1 MITTSKWLG
10 LLAIAFVS
18 GSFLASPE
26 LRAFAANTVFSTD
39 IVDGE
44 VKAPDIATNAVTAA
58 EIKDNEVKAAE
69 IAADAVGAS
78 ELAGVTK
85 LLFGQCL
92 PTASQQTTS
101 RAPATS
107 FSVSCNI
114 TGVDSDDSA
123 SATLNKSQGCFKVS
137 STFPSTDQV
146 SVWIRNDCT
155 VSAAL
160 GSTSSIAV
168 IVYDK

>member
-1 MITTSKWLG
+1 MLG
-10 LLAIAFVS
+10 MLIAAFVA
-18 GSFLASPE
+18 GSFVASPE
-26 LRAFAANTVFSTD
+26 LRAYAANTVFSTD

-44 VKAPDIATNAVTAA
+44 VKASDIATNAVTAA
-58 EIKDNEVKAAE
+58 EIKDGEVKAAE

-101 RAPATS
+101 RAPATA
-107 FSVSCNI
+107 FSVACNI

-137 STFPSTDQV
+137 STFTGTDQV
-146 SVWIRNDCT
+146 FVWVRNDCT
-155 VSAAL
+155 VSAML
-160 GSTSSIAV
+160 GTSSSIAV